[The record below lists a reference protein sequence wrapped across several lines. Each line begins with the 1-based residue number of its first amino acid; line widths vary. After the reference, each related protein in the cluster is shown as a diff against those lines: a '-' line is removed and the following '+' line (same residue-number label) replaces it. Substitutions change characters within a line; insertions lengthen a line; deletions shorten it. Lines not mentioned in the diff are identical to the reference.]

1 MYVKYYCDQV
11 ALPEALLKD
20 SELEIIVR
28 AKNKGG
34 GVSELPRIKVP
45 RVLSDQFNIF
55 QVITVMGVNY
65 KTTNIMGMID

>member
-1 MYVKYYCDQV
+1 M
-11 ALPEALLKD
+11 LKD

-55 QVITVMGVNY
+55 QVIIVMDD
-65 KTTNIMGMID
+65 NIDR

>member
-1 MYVKYYCDQV
+1 MP
-11 ALPEALLKD
+11 PERLKD

-45 RVLSDQFNIF
+45 RVLSDQFNVF
-55 QVITVMGVNY
+55 QASVSSDNY
-65 KTTNIMGMID
+65 YHPYNPER

>member
-1 MYVKYYCDQV
+1 M
-11 ALPEALLKD
+11 KD

-55 QVITVMGVNY
+55 QVSIVI
-65 KTTNIMGMID
+65 NIKLLT

>member
-1 MYVKYYCDQV
+1 M
-11 ALPEALLKD
+11 KD

-55 QVITVMGVNY
+55 QVITVMGINY
-65 KTTNIMGMID
+65 GGLNFS

>member
-1 MYVKYYCDQV
+1 MHVKYCCDQV

-55 QVITVMGVNY
+55 QVSIVI
-65 KTTNIMGMID
+65 NIKLLT